1 MAPPDSTSNTSS
13 STPIYQRRY
22 QRPLSRLGSRSP
34 PGFSNTAGGAADYNT
49 GLAVAKSPMTA
60 LQDQSMGLAGVK
72 SPMQALIDQ
81 ERVLAG
87 VKSPMQAITNMGNL
101 ARSVDGVH
109 GGPVGYGMALGAGP
123 ADDGAGPAGN

>member
-1 MAPPDSTSNTSS
+1 MA
-13 STPIYQRRY
+13 
-22 QRPLSRLGSRSP
+22 
-34 PGFSNTAGGAADYNT
+34 
-49 GLAVAKSPMTA
+49 A

-72 SPMQALIDQ
+72 SPMQALVDQ

-101 ARSVDGVH
+101 ARSADGVH
-109 GGPVGYGMALGAGP
+109 GRPIGYGTPVGAGP